1 MNKKATFLSALLF
14 ISMLSLSL
22 FTSCDKDTNCYL
34 DVLVVDEA
42 TRAPISGAN
51 IVIYQN
57 SGGTVHDEGITGE
70 NGIYSTHFSAP
81 AVLYIDAKLPMPN
94 EGERRGNGAVRL
106 VEGEVKT
113 VTIPMP
119 ADIYY

>member
-1 MNKKATFLSALLF
+1 MNKKITLLSALLF

-34 DVLVVDEA
+34 DVLMVDEA
-42 TRAPISGAN
+42 TRTPIPGAK
-51 IVIYQN
+51 IVINQT
-57 SGGTVHDEGITGE
+57 GGSVYDEGVTGE
-70 NGIYSTHFSAP
+70 NGVYSTHFNAP
-81 AVLYIDAKLPMPN
+81 AVLYVNATLDMGN
-94 EGERRGNGAVRL
+94 SGERRGNGAVRL

>member
-1 MNKKATFLSALLF
+1 MNKKITLLSALLF

-42 TRAPISGAN
+42 TRAPIPGAK
-51 IVIYQN
+51 IVINQT
-57 SGGTVHDEGITGE
+57 GGSVYDEGVTGE
-70 NGIYSTHFSAP
+70 NGVYSTHVSAP
-81 AVLYIDAKLPMPN
+81 AVLYVNATLDMGN
-94 EGERRGNGAVRL
+94 GGERRGNGAVRL

>member
-42 TRAPISGAN
+42 TRTPISGVN
-51 IVIYQN
+51 IVINQT
-57 SGGTVHDEGITGE
+57 GGSVYDEGITGE

-81 AVLYIDAKLPMPN
+81 AVLYINASLPMPN

>member
-14 ISMLSLSL
+14 ISMLSLSF

-42 TRAPISGAN
+42 SRAPIPGAK
-51 IVIYQN
+51 IVISQT
-57 SGGTVHDEGITGE
+57 GGSVHDEGITGE
-70 NGIYSTHFSAP
+70 NGVYSTHFSAP
-81 AVLYIDAKLPMPN
+81 AVLYINATLAMPN

>member
-1 MNKKATFLSALLF
+1 MNKKVTFLSALLF

-34 DVLVVDEA
+34 DVIVVDEA
-42 TRAPISGAN
+42 SRAPIPGAK
-51 IVIYQN
+51 IVINQT
-57 SGGTVHDEGITGE
+57 GGSVYDEGVTNE
-70 NGIYSTHFSAP
+70 NGVYSTHFNAP
-81 AVLYIDAKLPMPN
+81 AVLYISATLAMPN
-94 EGERRGNGAVRL
+94 DGERRGNGAVRL
-106 VEGEVKT
+106 VEGEVKE

>member
-1 MNKKATFLSALLF
+1 
-14 ISMLSLSL
+14 MLSLSL

-34 DVLVVDEA
+34 EVLVVDEA
-42 TRAPISGAN
+42 TRTPIPGAK
-51 IVIYQN
+51 IVINQT
-57 SGGTVHDEGITGE
+57 GGSVYDEGVTGE
-70 NGIYSTHFSAP
+70 NGVYSTHFNAP
-81 AVLYIDAKLPMPN
+81 AVLYVNATLDMGN
-94 EGERRGNGAVRL
+94 SGERRGNGAVRL

>member
-1 MNKKATFLSALLF
+1 MNKKITLLSALLF

-42 TRAPISGAN
+42 TRTPIPGAK
-51 IVIYQN
+51 IVINQT
-57 SGGTVHDEGITGE
+57 GGSVYDEGITGE
-70 NGIYSTHFSAP
+70 NGVYSTHFNAP
-81 AVLYIDAKLPMPN
+81 AVLYVNATLDMGN
-94 EGERRGNGAVRL
+94 SGERRGNGAVRL

>member
-1 MNKKATFLSALLF
+1 MNKKITLLSALLF

-42 TRAPISGAN
+42 TRTPIPGAK
-51 IVIYQN
+51 IVINQT
-57 SGGTVHDEGITGE
+57 GGSVYDEGVTGE
-70 NGIYSTHFSAP
+70 NGVYSTHFNAP
-81 AVLYIDAKLPMPN
+81 AVLYVNATLDMGN
-94 EGERRGNGAVRL
+94 SGERRGNGAVRL

-119 ADIYY
+119 TDIYY

>member
-1 MNKKATFLSALLF
+1 MNKKITLLSALLF

-42 TRAPISGAN
+42 TRTPIPGAK
-51 IVIYQN
+51 IVINQT
-57 SGGTVHDEGITGE
+57 GGSVYDEGVTGE
-70 NGIYSTHFSAP
+70 NGVYSTHFNAP
-81 AVLYIDAKLPMPN
+81 AVLYVNATLDMGN
-94 EGERRGNGAVRL
+94 SGERRGNGAVRL